1 LNMIDIDEIFNN
13 SYERCLKTGNFI
25 DRFYENYIVSN
36 EAVAQKFAQTDMA
49 GQKRVLEA
57 SLHML
62 MALRSTEPEEAR
74 AHFRKIGIAHGHKMN
89 DITPELYDLWMTCLL
104 ETVEGC
110 DDQFDKQVEA
120 AWKELLANGI
130 DIMKSM
136 Y

>member
-1 LNMIDIDEIFNN
+1 MVDIDEIFNN

-36 EAVAQKFAQTDMA
+36 EVVAKKFAQTDMA

-62 MALRSTEPEEAR
+62 MALRSTDSEEAT
-74 AHFRKIGIAHGHKMN
+74 AHFRKIGITHGKKTN

-104 ETVEGC
+104 ETVEEC
-110 DDQFDKQVEA
+110 DDKYDRQIEA
-120 AWKELLANGI
+120 AWKDLLTDGI